1 MNLKNLIDIMSC
13 TNGYDL
19 IEKTTDALERMGIN
33 VLKDDGSF
41 KGLDDILMEIAE
53 VRSDGRH

>member
-1 MNLKNLIDIMSC
+1 MNLKDLIDIMSC

-41 KGLDDILMEIAE
+41 KSLDDILMEIAE
-53 VRSDGRH
+53 VRSKEK